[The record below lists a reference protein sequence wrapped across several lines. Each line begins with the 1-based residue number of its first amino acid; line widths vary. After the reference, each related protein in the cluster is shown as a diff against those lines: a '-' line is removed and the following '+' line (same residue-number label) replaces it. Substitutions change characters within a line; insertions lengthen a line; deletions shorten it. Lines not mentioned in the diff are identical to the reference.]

1 MHYFMIV
8 YSQAEDRNKNK
19 ELYNMIVR
27 IKKYVAKVAFFKE
40 HEDGSISKEVRE
52 ITLDGK
58 RFSLGTVGKKI
69 PREAK
74 LEEMGWRET
83 AYEIGVNELEKFLS
97 DNGKLVT
104 AENAE

>member
-1 MHYFMIV
+1 M
-8 YSQAEDRNKNK
+8 E
-19 ELYNMIVR
+19 
-27 IKKYVAKVAFFKE
+27 
-40 HEDGSISKEVRE
+40 E

-58 RFSLGTVGKKI
+58 RFAPSTVLKKI

-83 AYEIGVNELEKFLS
+83 AYEIGTDKLEMFLKEH
-97 DNGKLVT
+97 GEALT

>member
-1 MHYFMIV
+1 MIV
-8 YSQAEDRNKNK
+8 K
-19 ELYNMIVR
+19 
-27 IKKYVAKVAFFKE
+27 IKKYVAKVSVFKE

-58 RFSLGTVGKKI
+58 RFSPTTVLKKI

-83 AYEIGVNELEKFLS
+83 AYEIGVDELEKFLS
-97 DNGKLVT
+97 ENGKLVT
-104 AENAE
+104 AENVE

>member
-1 MHYFMIV
+1 MIV
-8 YSQAEDRNKNK
+8 K
-19 ELYNMIVR
+19 
-27 IKKYVAKVAFFKE
+27 IKKYVAKVSIFKE

-52 ITLDGK
+52 ITLDGQ
-58 RFSLGTVGKKI
+58 RFSPAIVLKKI

-83 AYEIGVNELEKFLS
+83 AYKI
-97 DNGKLVT
+97 DTGKLEMFLKDHGEALT

>member
-1 MHYFMIV
+1 MIV
-8 YSQAEDRNKNK
+8 K
-19 ELYNMIVR
+19 
-27 IKKYVAKVAFFKE
+27 IKKYVAKVSIFKE

-58 RFSLGTVGKKI
+58 RFSPTTVWKKI

-83 AYEIGVNELEKFLS
+83 AYEIDSDKLEMFLKEH
-97 DNGKLVT
+97 GEALT

>member
-1 MHYFMIV
+1 MIV
-8 YSQAEDRNKNK
+8 K
-19 ELYNMIVR
+19 
-27 IKKYVAKVAFFKE
+27 IKKYVAKVSVFKE
-40 HEDGSISKEVRE
+40 HENGSISKEVLD

-58 RFSLGTVGKKI
+58 RFSPATVWKKI

-83 AYEIGVNELEKFLS
+83 AYEIGVDELEKFLS
-97 DNGKLVT
+97 ENGKLVT